1 MSPTVATPTDL
12 QSLVENLPDLTPN
25 DYTLI
30 ARAYQKAEIAH
41 AGQTRKSGEP
51 YFTHCVAVAGI
62 LADMKLDAEAI
73 SAALM
78 HDIIEDTPVTLEDL
92 EQEFGSVIAMLVD
105 GVTKLKNL
113 PLPTEKDNAGKK
125 SSSVNRELEY
135 IRKML
140 LTMGDDVRVVLI
152 KLADRLH
159 NMRTLGYMK
168 PERQRV
174 IARETLDIFT
184 PLANRLGIWQI
195 KWELEDLS
203 LRYVEPEIYK
213 SIASSIDE
221 RRTDRERYMAAI
233 AETLRTE
240 LQRSGINATISSRP
254 KHIYSIYKKMN
265 RKDLPFE
272 QIYDVRAV
280 RVIVDNISQCYQTLG
295 VVHNLWRPIP
305 GEFDDYIAGP
315 KDNFYQ
321 SLHTAVIDLNGKTVE
336 VQIRT
341 WEMHEHAEYGIAAHW
356 RYKEGHSNQRD
367 EQFEKRLNYLRR
379 LMEFGA
385 EVRDNTEV
393 FMDTMRNEVFQ
404 DRVYVFT
411 PKGDI
416 VDLPNG
422 STPIDFAYHI
432 HTDVGHRCRG
442 AKVGG
447 KWVGLDYQLKS
458 GEQIEIITTNRGGPS
473 MDWLN
478 DDLGFTKTHRAREK
492 IRHWFRKLN
501 REKHILLGRETLERE
516 LRRIA
521 LLDKISFEAVAQL
534 FDYMVLEDFLA
545 QVGAGDINAAQIA
558 HRALDDE
565 RQRQQKLEENT
576 IKVRP
581 RSTPLV
587 EDKSNGVNVLGTGGL
602 LTNIAS
608 CCHPVPGDPIVGY
621 VTRGRGITIHHTEC
635 KNVTNLTDLERLIDV
650 SWGNATE
657 EQRYIVPIEVVA
669 YDREAL
675 IRDVSTVIAD
685 EKINITDVRVTVRQD
700 IATIRINLEL
710 SNYRQMTRILNKIG
724 LIKSVTDVYRC
735 ASL

>member
-1 MSPTVATPTDL
+1 M
-12 QSLVENLPDLTPN
+12 
-25 DYTLI
+25 
-30 ARAYQKAEIAH
+30 
-41 AGQTRKSGEP
+41 
-51 YFTHCVAVAGI
+51 
-62 LADMKLDAEAI
+62 
-73 SAALM
+73 
-78 HDIIEDTPVTLEDL
+78 
-92 EQEFGSVIAMLVD
+92 
-105 GVTKLKNL
+105 
-113 PLPTEKDNAGKK
+113 
-125 SSSVNRELEY
+125 
-135 IRKML
+135 
-140 LTMGDDVRVVLI
+140 
-152 KLADRLH
+152 
-159 NMRTLGYMK
+159 
-168 PERQRV
+168 
-174 IARETLDIFT
+174 
-184 PLANRLGIWQI
+184 
-195 KWELEDLS
+195 
-203 LRYVEPEIYK
+203 
-213 SIASSIDE
+213 
-221 RRTDRERYMAAI
+221 
-233 AETLRTE
+233 
-240 LQRSGINATISSRP
+240 
-254 KHIYSIYKKMN
+254 
-265 RKDLPFE
+265 
-272 QIYDVRAV
+272 RAV

-321 SLHTAVIDLNGKTVE
+321 SLHTAVIDQYGKTVE

-458 GEQIEIITTNRGGPS
+458 GEQIDIITTNRGGPS

-534 FDYMVLEDFLA
+534 FDHTLLEDFLA
-545 QVGAGDINAAQIA
+545 QVGAGEINAAQIA

-635 KNVTNLTDLERLIDV
+635 KNVTNLTDVERLIDV

-657 EQRYIVPIEVVA
+657 EQRYLVPIEIVA

-685 EKINITDVRVTVRQD
+685 EKINITDVRVTVKQD
-700 IATIRINLEL
+700 IATIRIILEL
-710 SNYRQMTRILNKIG
+710 SNFRQMTRILNKVG